1 MLTIYE
7 NNYMP
12 VDYVNLVQE
21 NINDIMENING

>member
-1 MLTIYE
+1 MLAIYE
-7 NNYMP
+7 DNYML